1 MERRW
6 LPPVLLSCLAVS
18 AATLPSP
25 AQLIR
30 AAVAVRAAQKDWKYT
45 YRDDEESFQTD
56 RNGQR
61 VPARNATSSGT
72 FDVIMLEGQPYRK
85 LVLVD
90 GKPLDAATQER
101 VDRALEKERAGRR
114 EQPATIP
121 VITRHY
127 NVRAIGIEELEDFFE
142 TKVAGE
148 ETVLGRKAWRLE
160 SVPRRGRRLNY
171 KEGEMVAT
179 RVVIWLD
186 EQDSAE
192 IQQTTTYESR
202 DRGPNVETELTEE
215 YSKIGEAWLLDN
227 TRGRTKIKTGL
238 MEYFY
243 GEIDTQRY
251 DYKRFTVDS
260 GIVTP

>member
-6 LPPVLLSCLAVS
+6 LALIPLCFLAAS

-25 AQLIR
+25 EQLIR
-30 AAVAVRAAQKDWKYT
+30 EAVAVRTAQQDWKFT
-45 YRDDEESFQTD
+45 YREDEESYQTD
-56 RNGQR
+56 KNGQR
-61 VPARNATSSGT
+61 VPEKNATSSGT

-85 LVLVD
+85 LVLID

-101 VDRALEKERAGRR
+101 VNLDLEKERAERR

-121 VITRHY
+121 VVTRHY
-127 NVRAIGIEELEDFFE
+127 NVRAIGIEELDEFFQ
-142 TKVAGE
+142 TKVTGE
-148 ETVLGRKAWRLE
+148 ETVLDRKAWRLE
-160 SVPRRGRRLNY
+160 SVPRRDRRLNY

-186 EQDSAE
+186 QQDRAE
-192 IQQTTTYESR
+192 IKQTTTYESR
-202 DRGPNVETELTEE
+202 DRGPRLETELTEE
-215 YSKIGEAWLLDN
+215 YSKVGEAWLLDN

-243 GEIDTQRY
+243 GEIDTRRY

-260 GIVTP
+260 RVVTP